1 MCCSYCIATQWDVC
15 LTSLWL
21 IQASPLIT
29 DSHGHAC
36 YVCRLDWII
45 VSSVFCFHLQVF
57 PDNAAGREIAS
68 LPARCLNQDCSWTG
82 SIKQYEVR
90 EKSWVGGGGFQFE
103 WVQIFVVNWKSA
115 KQTCLSALSNHLL
128 HSPHISRFTSSEPGL
143 RFRTVRERNRKC
155 NLTAWKVPACPYY
168 QLS

>member
-1 MCCSYCIATQWDVC
+1 MFVFFLSSGPKPCEACRQEEIYEEPASILNSNEVIMCCSYCIATQWDVF

-29 DSHGHAC
+29 DSHSHAC

-45 VSSVFCFHLQVF
+45 VSSVFCSHLQVF

-90 EKSWVGGGGFQFE
+90 EKSWVGGG
-103 WVQIFVVNWKSA
+103 
-115 KQTCLSALSNHLL
+115 LS
-128 HSPHISRFTSSEPGL
+128 IWMSSDL
-143 RFRTVRERNRKC
+143 CSK
-155 NLTAWKVPACPYY
+155 LKVC
-168 QLS
+168 